1 MKYHFYARSPSCL
14 VWLKASNIRYM
25 YFVFSNE
32 DRLVKNDELGT
43 ELSNP
48 NLHGIISEYPISAGS
63 IRRVSKDYCEAT
75 HQEGVSTLTPSVVKK
90 PEYGVI

>member
-1 MKYHFYARSPSCL
+1 
-14 VWLKASNIRYM
+14 M

-32 DRLVKNDELGT
+32 DHLVKYDELGT

-63 IRRVSKDYCEAT
+63 IRRVSKDCREAT
-75 HQEGVSTLTPSVVKK
+75 HQGVSTLTPSVVKK
-90 PEYGVI
+90 PEYDVI